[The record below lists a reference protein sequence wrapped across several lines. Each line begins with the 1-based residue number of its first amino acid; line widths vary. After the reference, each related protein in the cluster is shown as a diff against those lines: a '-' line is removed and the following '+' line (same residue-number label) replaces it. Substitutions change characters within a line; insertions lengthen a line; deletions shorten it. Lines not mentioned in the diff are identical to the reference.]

1 VLHGII
7 AQLSDQLAESQRERA
22 AQDEV
27 LAAQGRE
34 LQAREQRIE
43 QLLEYIELLRRKRFG
58 PSADRLPDSQ
68 LALFDE
74 TELEALIADLEADL
88 SAQRAAIQEP
98 KPAQGTHEAAG
109 EKRQPVRRPLPA
121 DLPRLERIL
130 DFSPEEKARMGE
142 AWCAIGYDIS
152 EQLAVIPRQYYVIT
166 YKRAKYV
173 ARDEQVPGAEVGVK
187 IAPRAEQILP
197 KSIAHSSLLAAIV
210 TSKFVDALPLYRQE
224 KVFAREGIELSR
236 QTMAGLLI
244 QLGERLTPV
253 AEAMQR
259 LLRQGRVIHA
269 DETPL
274 QVLRESGR
282 ENDQQSYMWVFC
294 GGPPDKPV
302 IWFRYAPSRGGHIP
316 REVLLGEHP
325 GADPPAR
332 FYLQSDGYGA
342 YSAVAAEAAVLGHA
356 GCWAHVRRKFVDAAG
371 ARKNP
376 GAAHEMLGL
385 IAKLYAVERRI
396 RGLDPDTRK
405 AERAERSAPILDAIK
420 AWLDRKVT
428 QALPKG
434 LLGQAIA
441 YTLGQ
446 WPLLTTFLQNGHL
459 EIDNNIAENAIRPF
473 VVGRKN
479 WLFSGSPRGAETS
492 ALLYSLIETAKAN
505 HLEPWAYLTYLFEHL
520 PAARTPQAVEALL
533 PHNLKNDDIKIVASI
548 R

>member
-1 VLHGII
+1 
-7 AQLSDQLAESQRERA
+7 
-22 AQDEV
+22 
-27 LAAQGRE
+27 
-34 LQAREQRIE
+34 
-43 QLLEYIELLRRKRFG
+43 
-58 PSADRLPDSQ
+58 
-68 LALFDE
+68 
-74 TELEALIADLEADL
+74 
-88 SAQRAAIQEP
+88 
-98 KPAQGTHEAAG
+98 
-109 EKRQPVRRPLPA
+109 
-121 DLPRLERIL
+121 
-130 DFSPEEKARMGE
+130 
-142 AWCAIGYDIS
+142 
-152 EQLAVIPRQYYVIT
+152 
-166 YKRAKYV
+166 
-173 ARDEQVPGAEVGVK
+173 
-187 IAPRAEQILP
+187 
-197 KSIAHSSLLAAIV
+197 
-210 TSKFVDALPLYRQE
+210 
-224 KVFAREGIELSR
+224 
-236 QTMAGLLI
+236 MAGLLI